1 MFSPLGDPSVVGKA
15 PFARPRSVRLI
26 RAKSQGAPQHPL
38 RRHLMSHISCNS
50 LQGGQISGSYHSN
63 LSFSPTVKLNQS
75 PAAHWTFCPPA
86 APLTTA
92 KISGSY
98 HTIATFPFRRH
109 AIRLNQSPAAHWTF
123 CPRGGPF
130 ARRKAFLLCLL
141 VSFAQWEPNFI

>member
-1 MFSPLGDPSVVGKA
+1 MLQDAQAWARRLEPRIDPSGNSLIPRQSSAATWMFSPLGDPSVVGKA

-86 APLTTA
+86 AL
-92 KISGSY
+92 
-98 HTIATFPFRRH
+98 
-109 AIRLNQSPAAHWTF
+109 
-123 CPRGGPF
+123 
-130 ARRKAFLLCLL
+130 
-141 VSFAQWEPNFI
+141 